1 MLVKFENRR
10 KLFRADFTFEA
21 FDVAHFL
28 VLVLV
33 TDWDELLVA
42 VGTFQMPL
50 VEVKSEVFFE
60 AERDRT
66 VAAEIALLEL
76 VFVDFVVES

>member
-1 MLVKFENRR
+1 M
-10 KLFRADFTFEA
+10 
-21 FDVAHFL
+21 
-28 VLVLV
+28 
-33 TDWDELLVA
+33 VA
-42 VGTFQMPL
+42 VGTFQMTL

>member
-1 MLVKFENRR
+1 MKG
-10 KLFRADFTFEA
+10 K
-21 FDVAHFL
+21 
-28 VLVLV
+28 
-33 TDWDELLVA
+33 
-42 VGTFQMPL
+42 
-50 VEVKSEVFFE
+50 VFFE